1 MTSAKKVGAPKTKTK
16 FQKKKLNLDK
26 LLWGVGKRLHNV
38 IKIPILNIWFCIAI
52 FGILFAILGN
62 QINQIVIN
70 YFVFSFFFGGGVG
83 RSKA

>member
-1 MTSAKKVGAPKTKTK
+1 M
-16 FQKKKLNLDK
+16 NLDK

-62 QINQIVIN
+62 QINQIVKN
-70 YFVFSFFFGGGVG
+70 Y
-83 RSKA
+83 KAPLNPVTVSNALPDKISSYSSGIAF